1 MKKRLFIS
9 IPTTKELR
17 DVFFDL
23 KEKYAS
29 QEIRWTVPEN
39 LHITVYFIGYVDE
52 GLLPEIIEKLGSL
65 FSAINPFNIVFD
77 RISFAPPGKS
87 PRMIWAVFNDDGLYK
102 ELTDKVFESVGGF
115 SLQDNRGKDSI
126 PHITLARFKNLRIA
140 REASLTQPDIENK
153 IIKVSSCDLMESKL
167 LRSGPVYKVLHSF
180 SFYEK

>member
-9 IPTTKELR
+9 IPTTEELR

-29 QEIRWTVPEN
+29 QEIRWTVLEN
-39 LHITVYFIGYVDE
+39 LHITVYFIGYV
-52 GLLPEIIEKLGSL
+52 
-65 FSAINPFNIVFD
+65 
-77 RISFAPPGKS
+77 
-87 PRMIWAVFNDDGLYK
+87 DDGLYK